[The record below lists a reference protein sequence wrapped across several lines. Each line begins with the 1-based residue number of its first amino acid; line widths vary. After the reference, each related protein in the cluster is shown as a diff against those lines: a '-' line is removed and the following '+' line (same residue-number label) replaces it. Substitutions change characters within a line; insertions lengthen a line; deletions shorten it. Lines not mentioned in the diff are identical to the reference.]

1 MIMKDI
7 LEIRKKIID
16 KSASLDDLAKLI
28 LFLTDNMIEHSY
40 YSDTDSAINDVKEI
54 LNVKFGK
61 FGANIKWLVTS

>member
-54 LNVKFGK
+54 LNVKFGN
-61 FGANIKWLVTS
+61 FGANIK

>member
-1 MIMKDI
+1 MKDI

-54 LNVKFGK
+54 LNVKFGN
-61 FGANIKWLVTS
+61 FGANIK

>member
-28 LFLTDNMIEHSY
+28 LFLTDNVIEHSY

-54 LNVKFGK
+54 LNVKFGN
-61 FGANIKWLVTS
+61 FGANIK

>member
-61 FGANIKWLVTS
+61 FGANIK